1 MKVITETADLQTGC
15 ESWSRYDFI
24 TVDLEFLREHTY
36 YSKLCLI
43 QIGSPGECAII
54 DPLAENLSL
63 APFFE
68 LMQNPK
74 VTKVFH
80 SGRQDI
86 EIIYNLSG
94 KIPIPVFDTQI
105 AGMVTGYGESASYDS
120 LVKSILNISLDK
132 SSRLSDWSLRPLNET
147 QLEYALADVT
157 HLVHIYEHLRQ
168 KLKDLKREHWADE
181 EIAVLT
187 SPETYEV
194 KPENAWMRIR
204 HRSHSARYLTLL
216 RELAAWRERRSQ
228 IKNTPRQSYI
238 KDEMLLTIASMCPHS
253 QEELARIHNLRKDI
267 AGGRLGKEIIEVIK
281 KFETIPENKYVTPPP
296 YKTPAGSN
304 SALLELLKLLL
315 KIISQQEGVVARL
328 IASDED
334 LKNFS
339 TFENDDDNPI
349 LKGWRREIFGQKATE
364 LRNGKL
370 SLRYNPKTRRIDL

>member
-1 MKVITETADLQTGC
+1 MAIHRGLDFRDLICPDGLAFKAEHFEMGDKV
-15 ESWSRYDFI
+15 
-24 TVDLEFLREHTY
+24 
-36 YSKLCLI
+36 
-43 QIGSPGECAII
+43 
-54 DPLAENLSL
+54 
-63 APFFE
+63 
-68 LMQNPK
+68 
-74 VTKVFH
+74 
-80 SGRQDI
+80 GRV
-86 EIIYNLSG
+86 L
-94 KIPIPVFDTQI
+94 F
-105 AGMVTGYGESASYDS
+105 
-120 LVKSILNISLDK
+120 
-132 SSRLSDWSLRPLNET
+132 
-147 QLEYALADVT
+147 
-157 HLVHIYEHLRQ
+157 
-168 KLKDLKREHWADE
+168 LKDYA
-181 EIAVLT
+181 
-187 SPETYEV
+187 
-194 KPENAWMRIR
+194 
-204 HRSHSARYLTLL
+204 
-216 RELAAWRERRSQ
+216 
-228 IKNTPRQSYI
+228 SYI
-238 KDEMLLTIASMCPHS
+238 KDEMLLTIASMCPHT